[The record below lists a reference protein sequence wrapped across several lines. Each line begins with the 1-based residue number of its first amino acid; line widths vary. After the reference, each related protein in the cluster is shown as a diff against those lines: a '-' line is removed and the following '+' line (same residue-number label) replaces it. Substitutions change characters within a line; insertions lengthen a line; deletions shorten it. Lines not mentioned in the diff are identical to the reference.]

1 MKIATIFTLSI
12 ISFQAFC
19 VDNYIEEQI
28 KKLSSHDKEIRK
40 DGAHRLDSYWTSNGA
55 KTDPKE
61 IDKYITELKKSLK
74 DPESAVVQFITHIMG
89 ANPMVDQ
96 KTNEVYY
103 YVNRTTPE
111 IRKSI
116 INIMVENLSS
126 KDAWI
131 SSRSAST
138 LINSSQCEYETQIR
152 DRIALS
158 TSFKFMFKEQ
168 LKKLNDLC
176 K

>member
-19 VDNYIEEQI
+19 VDNYIEDQI

-40 DGAHRLDSYWTSNGA
+40 DGAHRLDSYWTSIGA

-96 KTNEVYY
+96 KDDALLKTLCFKKIQFCYDLALL
-103 YVNRTTPE
+103 R
-111 IRKSI
+111 
-116 INIMVENLSS
+116 NIVRYRFS
-126 KDAWI
+126 
-131 SSRSAST
+131 
-138 LINSSQCEYETQIR
+138 LIPLRGFHFE
-152 DRIALS
+152 L
-158 TSFKFMFKEQ
+158 
-168 LKKLNDLC
+168 LC
-176 K
+176 KHRQRKKGPA